1 MQLGVTVMLVT
12 AAAAVMSAAGSST
25 GPSSPPANAQIM
37 TSFTGV
43 FSMAADEIFV
53 GGVRTVSHEDIL
65 IVPVGNSTVYFTVHN
80 LDDFVT
86 EVLASGE
93 DSVTISSAAVADSEM
108 WITAGAVV
116 TVQPSSSS
124 VGAGGRARRATAAG
138 PLSVLAILCQHDVAN
153 GGDFPTNLP
162 DAATLSNFVFGAT
175 GHTTKAQMEAC
186 ANNAVTFNMATNPA
200 GSTAV
205 VGGVLHVVVDED
217 MSAMSFGASVT
228 LAKDAA
234 NPLLNGNDP
243 DTLYDLVMVFQPGG
257 NFAGTASVPGTF
269 SRYRGVAT
277 TSISTHLHVCLP
289 PFRSPPTLIPCLPF
303 PRIHTVPICS
313 CVRRSVSQWPSL
325 TVIARIRRES
335 DPFRKLGIISDL
347 GTRTRTMWSTETRLV
362 LWGTLDSPPV
372 RLPACLPLS
381 SSLVSLRG
389 LPFSV
394 RDVWLVGWL

>member
-175 GHTTKAQMEAC
+175 SHTTKAQMEAC

-200 GSTAV
+200 GSMAV

-289 PFRSPPTLIPCLPF
+289 PFRSPPTLISCLPF
-303 PRIHTVPICS
+303 PRIS
-313 CVRRSVSQWPSL
+313 CQSAPACGAVAFANR
-325 TVIARIRRES
+325 ARIRRES

-347 GTRTRTMWSTETRLV
+347 GTRTRTMWSTETRRV

-381 SSLVSLRG
+381 SSLVSLRC

-394 RDVWLVGWL
+394 KDVWLVGWL